1 MDSMTATRPPLD
13 LPRRIRCTDPARG
26 SLECG
31 HQLWH
36 LKAARSWATHVS
48 RTTPACADP
57 LLVSLSELHTNALKH
72 TASGLPGGRVRI
84 EIERRRRLFLLRVT
98 DGGPRPGAEATVPEV
113 CPVPGECGADGL
125 LVEGGYGLALVDAM
139 ALYWDFTREP
149 DGGLMVRAAFDRSG
163 RTRMAA

>member
-1 MDSMTATRPPLD
+1 MTPTRPSLD
-13 LPRRIRCTDPARG
+13 LPRRIRCTDPEQG

-36 LKAARSWATHVS
+36 LQAARSWATHVA
-48 RTTPACADP
+48 RTTTACADP

-98 DGGPRPGAEATVPEV
+98 DDGPRMGQEATVPEV
-113 CPVPGECGADGL
+113 RPMPGEFDDLAVAVRAWL
-125 LVEGGYGLALVDAM
+125 GLA
-139 ALYWDFTREP
+139 T
-149 DGGLMVRAAFDRSG
+149 
-163 RTRMAA
+163 

>member
-1 MDSMTATRPPLD
+1 MTPTRPPLD
-13 LPRRIRCTDPARG
+13 LPRRIRCTDPEQG

-36 LKAARSWATHVS
+36 LKAARSWATHVA
-48 RTTPACADP
+48 RTTTACADP

-98 DGGPRPGAEATVPEV
+98 DDGPRIGQEATAPEAR
-113 CPVPGECGADGL
+113 PVPGECGPSVL
-125 LVEGGYGLALVDAM
+125 LAEGGYGLALVDAM
-139 ALYWDFTREP
+139 ALYWDFTRESG
-149 DGGLMVRAAFDRSG
+149 GGLTVRAAFDRSG